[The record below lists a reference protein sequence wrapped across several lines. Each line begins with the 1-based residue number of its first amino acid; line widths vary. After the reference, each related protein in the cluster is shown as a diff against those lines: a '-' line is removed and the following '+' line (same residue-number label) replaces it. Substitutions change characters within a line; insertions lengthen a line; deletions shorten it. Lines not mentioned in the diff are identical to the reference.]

1 MKSPSLILKVWIPF
15 WQGLSAN
22 LGQLTLYFTHIEIMK
37 HYEYK
42 IHFRNRHSLN
52 VRKKKFEKMQV
63 LMLGQIWDK
72 FFLKICP
79 NCPISCF
86 IVNLGGFD

>member
-52 VRKKKFEKMQV
+52 VRKKKIRKNASFNV
-63 LMLGQIWDK
+63 GTNLGQI
-72 FFLKICP
+72 F
-79 NCPISCF
+79 SE
-86 IVNLGGFD
+86 NLSQLSHFVFYCEFGWF